1 MLRKILNYYILR
13 KQLQQYYIN
22 LIKRTISKSLIF
34 KFVIL
39 LNILDKVLKL
49 ITLKGFY
56 YSI

>member
-1 MLRKILNYYILR
+1 MLRKIFNYYILR